1 MGVPAYFHSRYDAIS
16 RTYLYKLAIFPK
28 LGTFLD
34 HDQRFHQ
41 WMDLP
46 IDSSSVKQRKMRRKK
61 QAINECLMTKLSLLE
76 SDAVCDLFLKEGQTF
91 DFELFKQTLKL
102 MEGTHNFSNFSKTQG
117 LFKYKTVDGERYTP
131 VARTE
136 EERTKTL
143 NYIDV
148 LDHLPPLPASIY
160 PVYHDNGVKFIDVVI
175 QGQSFLHN
183 QVRRMVGA
191 ALTVAIGKINID
203 NVKLLLDNPDI
214 GWNNKITPAP
224 ARGLYLAKVEY
235 NPEALTLATDNY
247 EDMLNLEK
255 VIYNPE
261 YDQDDT
267 EEVCDNLTGSH
278 NNI

>member
-1 MGVPAYFHSRYDAIS
+1 MFDY
-16 RTYLYKLAIFPK
+16 YLKDEQ
-28 LGTFLD
+28 TF
-34 HDQRFHQ
+34 
-41 WMDLP
+41 
-46 IDSSSVKQRKMRRKK
+46 
-61 QAINECLMTKLSLLE
+61 CL
-76 SDAVCDLFLKEGQTF
+76 DLFKE
-91 DFELFKQTLKL
+91 TLKL

-117 LFKYKTVDGERYTP
+117 LFKYKTVNGEKY
-131 VARTE
+131 VKFARTE
-136 EERTKTL
+136 QERTRTV
-143 NYIDV
+143 NSIEIV
-148 LDHLPPLPASIY
+148 ERPPPLPPSVY
-160 PVYHDNGVKFIDVVI
+160 PLYGGNSVQFLDVVI
-175 QGQSFLHN
+175 HGQSFLHN

-191 ALTVAIGKINID
+191 ALTVAIGKISID

-267 EEVCDNLTGSH
+267 EEVCDNMTGSH